1 VNAVIESVTAI
12 ANGAVGGAAKA
23 IENAMSKALPVIIG
37 FMASLLGLGGITGK
51 IQDIIKR
58 VRQPIE
64 KAIDWVISQA
74 VKFAKK
80 IGNKLGFGKG
90 KKGNKEG
97 EEGKITAADREK
109 HQKIAVVIKKDLTEQ
124 PKKPQRSFEDFYK
137 SKTQQAKQLERK
149 YQPQLKR
156 GIGLNITFG
165 SLDKDKKDS
174 DIDFKVRIAP
184 NTTELEFPVDW
195 ESGDGIKEEFIKGLK
210 QEYRD
215 ILSQDPNSEGIPKYQ
230 DLEKEIEI
238 LKEEEMKDV
247 QKAKEHFE
255 KIKKQVEAI
264 REISKYRAKYKNLGE
279 EITTD
284 RVVIY
289 GIYDLTLTH
298 KEGGEPK
305 RIEGKYNAVSS
316 QTTTNLEEKF
326 NEAQKN
332 QEDDRMMPTQ
342 NQYMRF
348 FKVNPGMVNKA
359 RAARLSSDS
368 GNRFP
373 NPTHDAETK
382 LFEYI
387 ARQIINAVHGEQSPE
402 EQDEEKE
409 INESSKKLQENK
421 TYVPALDLKE
431 KLKSKLDMIKT
442 VNKGLDESF
451 KALQY
456 FAQLLSLDEFTT
468 VDATNY
474 VNLQQTL
481 LSRKEE
487 LRNIIM
493 EENELRIGDRR
504 LTKPDEKKMGV
515 IFSSQIG
522 NSLQKLEGLNREAN
536 DLAKSLESLQQ
547 QLKESTD
554 KEVPWLNEN
563 NKDVGKLKQQASE
576 FQQRQEKKL
585 QHVIEN
591 WKISGKIIINDEQ
604 KACNSCSGIIKQF
617 VEKLQPSGG
626 EIEIDI
632 TEAVQYYY
640 GKTEPR

>member
-1 VNAVIESVTAI
+1 
-12 ANGAVGGAAKA
+12 
-23 IENAMSKALPVIIG
+23 
-37 FMASLLGLGGITGK
+37 
-51 IQDIIKR
+51 
-58 VRQPIE
+58 
-64 KAIDWVISQA
+64 
-74 VKFAKK
+74 
-80 IGNKLGFGKG
+80 
-90 KKGNKEG
+90 
-97 EEGKITAADREK
+97 
-109 HQKIAVVIKKDLTEQ
+109 
-124 PKKPQRSFEDFYK
+124 
-137 SKTQQAKQLERK
+137 
-149 YQPQLKR
+149 
-156 GIGLNITFG
+156 
-165 SLDKDKKDS
+165 
-174 DIDFKVRIAP
+174 
-184 NTTELEFPVDW
+184 
-195 ESGDGIKEEFIKGLK
+195 
-210 QEYRD
+210 
-215 ILSQDPNSEGIPKYQ
+215 
-230 DLEKEIEI
+230 
-238 LKEEEMKDV
+238 MKDP

-279 EITTD
+279 EKTTD

-289 GIYDLTLTH
+289 GTYDLTLTH

-305 RIEGKYNAVSS
+305 RIAGKYNAISS

-326 NEAQKN
+326 NKEAEKN
-332 QEDDRMMPTQ
+332 QEDERMMPTQ

-368 GNRFP
+368 GDRFP

-387 ARQIINAVHGEQSPE
+387 ARQIINAVHGEPSPE
-402 EQDEEKE
+402 EQNEEKE
-409 INESSKKLQENK
+409 INESSKKVQENA

-431 KLKSKLDMIKT
+431 KLKSKLQDIKG
-442 VNKGLDESF
+442 VDKNLNESF
-451 KALQY
+451 KALEY

-474 VNLQQTL
+474 VNVQTTL
-481 LSRKEE
+481 LSREEE
-487 LRNIIM
+487 LKNIIM
-493 EENELRIGDRR
+493 NENERRIGDRR
-504 LTKPDEKKMGV
+504 LTKPDQKKMGV
-515 IFSSQIG
+515 IRSPQIE
-522 NSLQKLEGLNREAN
+522 NSLQILKGLNREAN
-536 DLAKSLESLQQ
+536 DLAESLGSLQQ

-604 KACNSCSGIIKQF
+604 KACASCSGIIKQF
-617 VEKLQPSGG
+617 VKKLQQSGG